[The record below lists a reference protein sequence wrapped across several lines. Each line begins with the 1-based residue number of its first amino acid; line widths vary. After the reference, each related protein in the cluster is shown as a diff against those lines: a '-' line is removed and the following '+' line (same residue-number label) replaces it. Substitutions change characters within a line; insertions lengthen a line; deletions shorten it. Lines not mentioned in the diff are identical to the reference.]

1 MSHPDAPT
9 ASFLDKKK
17 KTLKKVRIEGIYLNI
32 IKAIYRR
39 PTANII
45 LNEEKLRA
53 FTLRSGT
60 RQECPLSPLLLNIVL
75 EVLASAIRQ
84 KKKVTQIGKEEVKL
98 SDFPDD
104 MKLYVENLKVSTK
117 ELLKGLHEFSK
128 VTGYKINV
136 QKSVVFLYT
145 NNEIAEGEINPI
157 YNCTKKT

>member
-1 MSHPDAPT
+1 MPQQS
-9 ASFLDKKK
+9 DK
-17 KTLKKVRIEGIYLNI
+17 
-32 IKAIYRR
+32 
-39 PTANII
+39 
-45 LNEEKLRA
+45 
-53 FTLRSGT
+53 
-60 RQECPLSPLLLNIVL
+60 
-75 EVLASAIRQ
+75 

-157 YNCTKKT
+157 YNCTKKHKIPRNKPNQRGERSVL

>member
-1 MSHPDAPT
+1 MSSLTTVAQHSTGSP
-9 ASFLDKKK
+9 
-17 KTLKKVRIEGIYLNI
+17 
-32 IKAIYRR
+32 
-39 PTANII
+39 
-45 LNEEKLRA
+45 
-53 FTLRSGT
+53 
-60 RQECPLSPLLLNIVL
+60 CLSN
-75 EVLASAIRQ
+75 Q
-84 KKKVTQIGKEEVKL
+84 TKKKVTQIGKEEVKL